1 MSIPPPVA
9 FDDSGLLVDPAEP
22 LAEADTGAIVGPRA
36 GATGRG
42 YPYALPGD
50 ALTDWPVTSKALADK
65 LDAQDVLAWTSAVPI
80 IAGNWLQR
88 ADYPAFY
95 SKDRQGVV
103 RFRGL
108 VAWQQGVSPLG
119 QVMLNLPV
127 GLRNPAAEYLSTWGQ
142 AGPANV
148 VVNVSTAI
156 VAAMPHDPGSGYTGF
171 WFSLSPL
178 TWVAA

>member
-1 MSIPPPVA
+1 M
-9 FDDSGLLVDPAEP
+9 
-22 LAEADTGAIVGPRA
+22 TGHTAK
-36 GATGRG
+36 G
-42 YPYALPGD
+42 YPYALPTDALIDFPTASLELANKLDTLD
-50 ALTDWPVTSKALADK
+50 ALTWV
-65 LDAQDVLAWTSAVPI
+65 SAVPI
-80 IAGNWLQR
+80 IAPNWLQR

-127 GLRNPAAEYLSTWGQ
+127 GLRNPAAEYLATWGQ
-142 AGPANV
+142 AGPANI

-156 VAAMPHDPGSGYTGF
+156 PAAMPHDPGSGYTGF